1 VYGLDL
7 DLCSERAVTRA
18 RLAAFAFAVLVAAGA
33 AWFYF
38 NFERVTEREH
48 VGYQGEARENPLL
61 AATRLYER
69 MGKKTRTIKRPLQ
82 LAGLPSR
89 GTLLLSRFRSG
100 MSTPTIE
107 RLMGWVKSGG
117 HLIVA
122 AAWHSNPDPILDRL
136 EIERSETSGR
146 SRRSDA
152 SIVKLPHAPHEMKIV
167 LGNRLELRE
176 GSVRA
181 LHRIEDRAGTIL
193 LHYDYGAGRVT
204 VLNSMSFMTN
214 AAIGQHDHA
223 EFAWQL
229 LGFNPASREIAMAF
243 RIETP
248 PLMTALAENAW
259 QALVAAGLLL
269 AAWLWHVIPR
279 FGPLIPDPLP
289 VRRRLLDHLRA
300 SGLFHWKHGDIGRL
314 TMAARESCMHRI
326 ARTHP
331 VIAALPVPQRA
342 ARFAQI
348 TGLPED
354 DIVAALTARPA
365 DPPQLTGVIRT
376 LQTLEER
383 LTRRMAQ

>member
-1 VYGLDL
+1 M
-7 DLCSERAVTRA
+7 TRA

-48 VGYQGEARENPLL
+48 TGYQGEARRNALL

-69 MGKKTRTIKRPLQ
+69 MGKRTRTIDQPLQ
-82 LAGLPSR
+82 LAGLPPS
-89 GTLLLSRFRSG
+89 GTLVLARFRS
-100 MSTPTIE
+100 SISKPTVE
-107 RLMGWVKSGG
+107 RVLAWVKSGG

-122 AAWHSNPDPILDRL
+122 AAWHSNPDPLLDRL
-136 EIERSETSGR
+136 QIERGEMSGR
-146 SRRSDA
+146 SQRADI
-152 SIVKLPHAPHEMKIV
+152 SIVRLPHAPHEMKVVI
-167 LGNRLELRE
+167 GNRIGLKP

-181 LHRIEDRAGTIL
+181 AHSVEDRSGTIL
-193 LHYDYGAGRVT
+193 LHYHYGAGRVT

-229 LGFNPASREIAMAF
+229 LGFNPAAREIAVAF

-248 PLMTALAENAW
+248 SLMTALAQNAW
-259 QALVAAGLLL
+259 QALIAAGLLL
-269 AAWLWHVIPR
+269 AAWLWRVIPR

-300 SGLFHWKHGDIGRL
+300 SGLFYWNHGDAGRL
-314 TMAARESCMHRI
+314 IMAARESCMQRI
-326 ARTHP
+326 TRTHP

-354 DIVAALTARPA
+354 DIVAALTGQPA
-365 DPPQLTGVIRT
+365 DPPQFTGAIHT
-376 LQTLEER
+376 LQTLEEK
-383 LTRRMAQ
+383 LTRRVAQ

>member
-1 VYGLDL
+1 M
-7 DLCSERAVTRA
+7 TRA
-18 RLAAFAFAVLVAAGA
+18 RIAAFAFVVLVAAGA

-48 VGYQGEARENPLL
+48 TGYQGEARRDSLL

-69 MGKKTRTIKRPLQ
+69 MGKRTRTIDRPLQ
-82 LAGLPSR
+82 LAGLPPG
-89 GTLLLSRFRSG
+89 GTLVLARFRSG
-100 MSTPTIE
+100 ISTPTVE
-107 RLMGWVKSGG
+107 RVMAWVASGG

-122 AAWHSNPDPILDRL
+122 AAWHTNPDPLLDRL
-136 EIERSETSGR
+136 EIERGEMSGR
-146 SRRSDA
+146 SRRADIST
-152 SIVKLPHAPHEMKIV
+152 VKLPHAPHEMKVVI
-167 LGNRLELRE
+167 GNRIELKA
-176 GSVRA
+176 GSVSA
-181 LHRIEDRAGTIL
+181 AHSVEDRAGTIL
-193 LHYDYGAGRVT
+193 LHYHYGAGWVT

-229 LGFNPASREIAMAF
+229 LGFNPAAREIAMAF

-248 PLMTALAENAW
+248 SLMTALAENAW
-259 QALVAAGLLL
+259 QALIAAGLLL
-269 AAWLWHVIPR
+269 AAWLWRVMPR

-300 SGLFHWKHGDIGRL
+300 SGLFYWNHGDVGRL
-314 TMAARESCMHRI
+314 TMAARESCMQRI
-326 ARTHP
+326 TRTHP

-354 DIVAALTARPA
+354 DIVAALTGQPA
-365 DPPQLTGVIRT
+365 DPPQFTGAMRT

-383 LTRRMAQ
+383 LTRRVAQ